1 MKAHRIALVLGAT
14 WLGSGSVMAADLPV
28 PAETVE
34 IVQPFVEPRWSFS
47 IAPYVWA
54 AGISGDVA
62 AFGLPT
68 VDIDASF
75 SDIFDNLD
83 FAAMLVS
90 ELRYG
95 RFGIFTDLAYV
106 KLSGATGTP
115 FGVLADRVGLDAET
129 LAFTAA
135 GEYRVLE
142 TPGGSLDLMAG
153 ARVWSV
159 DTTVSVSGGLL
170 GSRERSDGDTWVDPL
185 IGAKGRFDL
194 TERFYLTG
202 WAMAGGF
209 GASSDFMW
217 DLWGG
222 AGYQFNNRF
231 SAVLGYR
238 GMGVDYE
245 NDGFVF
251 DVIQHGP
258 VIGGVVRF

>member
-1 MKAHRIALVLGAT
+1 MRGCTSAAVLAAT
-14 WLGSGSVMAADLPV
+14 FLGCEGGLAADLPV

-34 IVQPFVEPRWSFS
+34 IVQPSVEPRWSFT
-47 IAPYVWA
+47 IAPYLWG

-62 AFGLPT
+62 SFGLPT

-83 FAAMLVS
+83 FGAMFVS

-95 RFGIFTDLAYV
+95 RFGIVTDLVYV
-106 KLSGATGTP
+106 KLSLEEDTP
-115 FGVLADRVGLDAET
+115 LGISANSVTLDAET
-129 LAFTAA
+129 LAFTLA

-142 TPGGSLDLMAG
+142 APAGSLDILAG
-153 ARVWSV
+153 ARVWHV
-159 DTTVSVSGGLL
+159 DTDLSFRGGLL
-170 GSRERSDGDTWVDPL
+170 NGIGDNDGDTWVDPL
-185 IGAKGRFDL
+185 VGAKGRFNV
-194 TERFYLTG
+194 TPRIYLTG

-217 DLWGG
+217 DLLGG
-222 AGYQFNNRF
+222 AGYQFNRNI

-251 DVIQHGP
+251 DVIEHGP
-258 VIGGVVRF
+258 VIGAVFRF